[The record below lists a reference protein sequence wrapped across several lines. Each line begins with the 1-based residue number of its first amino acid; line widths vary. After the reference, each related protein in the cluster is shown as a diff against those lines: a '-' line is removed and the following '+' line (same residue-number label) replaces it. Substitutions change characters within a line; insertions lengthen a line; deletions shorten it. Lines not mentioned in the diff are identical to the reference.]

1 MTNNK
6 MLETLELPTKER
18 KRGKSRKPEKE
29 PKFHVLLHNDD
40 YNTMEHVVAVLVRV
54 LGCPVE
60 QAIQMM
66 ATAHNT
72 GLAIIFTGSLGQAE
86 LVKDKILGH
95 APDQHSPADCL
106 PTRLIASLQKAPD

>member
-1 MTNNK
+1 

-18 KRGKSRKPEKE
+18 RRDKSQKPEKE

-40 YNTMEHVVAVLVRV
+40 YNTMQHVVAVLMRV
-54 LGCPVE
+54 LDCPAE

-66 ATAHNT
+66 AKAHNT
-72 GLAIIFTGSLGQAE
+72 GQAIIFTGSLEQAE
-86 LVKDKILGH
+86 LVKDKVLGH
-95 APDQHSPADCL
+95 APDQHSPADCP